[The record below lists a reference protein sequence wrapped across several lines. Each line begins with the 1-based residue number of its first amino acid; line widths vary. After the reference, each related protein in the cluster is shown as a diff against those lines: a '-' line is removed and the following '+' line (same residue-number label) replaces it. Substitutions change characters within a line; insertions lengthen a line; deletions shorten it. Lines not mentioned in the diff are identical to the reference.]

1 MNDTLKLWGVLDSRL
16 FSTFTN
22 EEQKEFLIKD
32 ANDLLPKLVKL
43 SPVLTDAQRKE
54 AMQKE
59 YDVTVGY
66 KLIGQYYSNQGTVKA
81 EMLYSEEKGARL
93 ISHIILDKN

>member
-1 MNDTLKLWGVLDSRL
+1 MNETLELWGVLDSRL
-16 FSTFTN
+16 FSTLSK
-22 EEQKEFLIKD
+22 EEQKEFLTRD

-43 SPVLTDAQRKE
+43 SPVLTDAQRRE

-93 ISHIILDKN
+93 ISYIILDKN